1 MRGVTVPRDLESDV
15 VTRFST
21 QLDRHFTALYSK
33 QPQSQDSLAATALG
47 SQDNVLSDYIVA
59 RNGRYCLVE
68 FKANEAAFQSEAR
81 KELRI
86 ALCKTISEQKNPLRW
101 ARSAHFIGWGT
112 MAAKHLPGL
121 GMVNEELIALASYP
135 WTICP
140 LLGLPLQAPANRVD
154 AEKFIEM
161 FLESKL
167 VGATAERFEK
177 YLALLFK
184 LAGSCS
190 TDALKSIEGS
200 VYVYIPG
207 NDLHAPELHS
217 IRFHG
222 LEHLFQ
228 LTYDREMF
236 PSHLQKQDPEIE
248 LERNIKFHGP
258 SLG

>member
-1 MRGVTVPRDLESDV
+1 
-15 VTRFST
+15 
-21 QLDRHFTALYSK
+21 
-33 QPQSQDSLAATALG
+33 
-47 SQDNVLSDYIVA
+47 
-59 RNGRYCLVE
+59 
-68 FKANEAAFQSEAR
+68 
-81 KELRI
+81 
-86 ALCKTISEQKNPLRW
+86 
-101 ARSAHFIGWGT
+101 
-112 MAAKHLPGL
+112 
-121 GMVNEELIALASYP
+121 
-135 WTICP
+135 
-140 LLGLPLQAPANRVD
+140 
-154 AEKFIEM
+154 M

>member
-1 MRGVTVPRDLESDV
+1 M
-15 VTRFST
+15 TRFST
-21 QLDRHFTALYSK
+21 RLDRRFSELHSK
-33 QPQSQDSLAATALG
+33 QPQSEDALAATALG

-86 ALCKTISEQKNPLRW
+86 ALCKTVSEQKNPLRW

-112 MAAKHLPGL
+112 MAARHLPGL
-121 GMVNEELIALASYP
+121 GLVDEESIELASYP
-135 WTICP
+135 GTICP
-140 LLGLPLQAPANRVD
+140 LLGLPVQVPQNRVD
-154 AEKFIEM
+154 ADKFIEM

-167 VGATAERFEK
+167 VGSTAERFEK
-177 YLALLFK
+177 YLSLLFK

-200 VYVYIPG
+200 VYVYIPED
-207 NDLHAPELHS
+207 DLHGPAVRS
-217 IRFHG
+217 VRFYG

-236 PSHLQKQDPEIE
+236 PSHLEKQDPEIE
-248 LERNIKFHGP
+248 LDRGIEFPGP
-258 SLG
+258 RLG

>member
-1 MRGVTVPRDLESDV
+1 MEADV

-21 QLDRHFTALYSK
+21 QLDRRFTALHSK
-33 QPQSQDSLAATALG
+33 QPQSEDALAATALG
-47 SQDNVLSDYIVA
+47 SQDSVLSDYIVA

-68 FKANEAAFQSEAR
+68 FKANEAALRSEVR

-86 ALCKTISEQKNPLRW
+86 ALCKIISEQKNPLRW
-101 ARSAHFIGWGT
+101 ARCAHFVGWGT
-112 MAAKHLPGL
+112 MTARRLPGL
-121 GMVNEELIALASYP
+121 GTIDEESIALASYP
-135 WTICP
+135 GTICP
-140 LLGLPLQAPANRVD
+140 LLRFPVHAPENRVG

-167 VGATAERFEK
+167 VGSSAERFEK

-190 TDALKSIEGS
+190 TDTLKSIEGS

-207 NDLHAPELHS
+207 DDLHAPDLYTV
-217 IRFHG
+217 RFCG

-228 LTYDREMF
+228 LTYDRKMF
-236 PSHLQKQDPEIE
+236 PSHRQKQDPEIE
-248 LERNIKFHGP
+248 LDRGIEFGGP
-258 SLG
+258 SL